1 MFQYKI
7 YFVFKEVI
15 IIMGNNQTEKAFEEK
30 RLAQTISLA
39 EEQLKQAKEAAD
51 KKKSEIIEAK
61 KDVREN
67 TEHGITSLYTSD
79 GFEALVELS
88 QYINPVTDKIIDYE
102 EEEHKILLLEKM
114 IKSPY
119 FARIDFKFDD
129 EDEFE
134 KIYIGRSSL
143 RKNSYQEMYVYD
155 WRSPIASVF
164 YRFMTGEAFYDA
176 PCGRVTGELNLKRQY
191 EIKNGK
197 LEYFFDSD
205 VQIVDEFLRQ
215 LLSQNTTA
223 KMKAIVETIQHEQD
237 VVIRDMENDLLM
249 VQGVAGSG
257 KTSIALHRAAY
268 LMYQGLQT
276 KLSANNIMIISPNS
290 IFEQYISNVLP
301 ELGEDNVISSVF
313 EDILSA
319 LLNGRKIQSR
329 NDFLENLIV
338 NSKYKEISRNS
349 IEFKTSSF
357 FREILDQFLIDIP
370 RQWIEFED
378 VYYEG
383 KCVVSRQIL
392 KDKIL
397 GRTETPLGIKLEQLE
412 DYILEQI
419 FGTGKGRGHKEEKN
433 LIKQEIQ
440 KFIKIDIVELY
451 KILFSNEAYFYSLL
465 QNSNPSQNIKNIW
478 KYTKE
483 NLEADRLYYDDAI
496 AIAYLYLKIYGTNK
510 YKNIKQVV
518 IDEAQDYYPL
528 QYEIFNLLFSNAKF
542 TILGDM
548 KQTLAKKE
556 DISFYEQIQ
565 KILNKKKSSL
575 IMLDK
580 SFRCTNEILNFSLK
594 FIEQSSQIK
603 SFNRNGDSPKVYI
616 ADNSEI
622 FIDEIVKEIKLCQE
636 KGFQSICLIC
646 KTEKNSTYL
655 FNKIKHKLDIQ
666 LIKNGSVSDLQGVF
680 ILPVYM
686 SKGLEFDAV
695 LICDADSP
703 NYHDEDD
710 KNLLYVACTRA
721 LHKLSLFCENEV
733 SPLI

>member
-1 MFQYKI
+1 
-7 YFVFKEVI
+7 
-15 IIMGNNQTEKAFEEK
+15 MGNNQTEKAFEEK

-155 WRSPIASVF
+155 WRSPIASIF

-313 EDILSA
+313 EDILSE

-483 NLEADRLYYDDAI
+483 NLEADSLYYDDAI

-594 FIEQSSQIK
+594 FIEKSSQIK

-686 SKGLEFDAV
+686 SKGLEFDTV
-695 LICDADSP
+695 LICDADSQ

>member
-1 MFQYKI
+1 
-7 YFVFKEVI
+7 
-15 IIMGNNQTEKAFEEK
+15 MGNNQTEREFEET
-30 RLAQTISLA
+30 RLKQTISLA
-39 EEQLKQAKEAAD
+39 EEQLKQAKESAE
-51 KKKSEIIEAK
+51 KKKSEIAEAK
-61 KDVREN
+61 KEVREN
-67 TEHGITSLYTSD
+67 TEHRITNLYTSD

-88 QYINPVTDKIIDYE
+88 QYINPVTDKLADYE
-102 EEEHKILLLEKM
+102 EEEHKIVLLQNM

-129 EDEFE
+129 EEEFE

-143 RKNSYQEMYVYD
+143 RKNHFQEMFVYD
-155 WRSPIASVF
+155 WRSPIASIF
-164 YRFMTGEAFYDA
+164 YRFMKGEAFYDA

-191 EIKNGK
+191 EIKNGT

-223 KMKAIVETIQHEQD
+223 TMKTIVETIQQEQD

-276 KLSANNIMIISPNS
+276 RLSSNNIIIISPNS

-301 ELGEDNVISSVF
+301 ELGESNVVSIVF
-313 EDILSA
+313 DDILSTIIKD
-319 LLNGRKIQSR
+319 RKIQPK
-329 NDFLENLIV
+329 NEFLEIMIAPSQYN
-338 NSKYKEISRNS
+338 KRYKSTV
-349 IEFKTSSF
+349 EFKTSSLF
-357 FREILDQFLIDIP
+357 LETLDRFLYDIP
-370 RQWIEFED
+370 ERWIEFDD

-383 KCVVSRQIL
+383 TCVVNRQAL

-397 GRTETPLGIKLEQLE
+397 RRTETPLGIKLEQLE
-412 DYILEQI
+412 DYALELI
-419 FGTGKGRGHKEEKN
+419 FGTGKRQRHKSEKY
-433 LIKQEIQ
+433 LIKQELQ
-440 KFIKIDIVELY
+440 KFIKLDVVELY
-451 KILFSNEAYFYSLL
+451 KILFNDEAYFYSLL
-465 QNSNPSQNIKNIW
+465 QNNTPLENIKEIW
-478 KYTKE
+478 EYTRE
-483 NLEADRLYYDDAI
+483 NLETDCLYYDDAI
-496 AIAYLYLKIYGTNK
+496 AITYLYLKIYGTNL

-528 QYEIFNLLFSNAKF
+528 QYEIFGLLFPNAKF

-548 KQTLAKKE
+548 KQTLAKRE
-556 DISFYEQIQ
+556 DISFYRQIQ

-594 FIEQSSQIK
+594 FIEQNPQIK
-603 SFNRNGDSPKVYI
+603 SFNRNGENPEVFI
-616 ADNSEI
+616 ADNSDDLVDKIAE
-622 FIDEIVKEIKLCQE
+622 EVKSCQK
-636 KGFQSICLIC
+636 KGLQSIGLIC
-646 KTEKNSTYL
+646 KTEKNSTNL
-655 FNKIKHKLDIQ
+655 FHLLKHKLDIQ
-666 LIKNGSVSDLQGVF
+666 LISNGSVSGLQGVF
-680 ILPVYM
+680 IIPVYM

-695 LICDADSP
+695 LICDADSQ
-703 NYHDEDD
+703 NYHTEDD

-721 LHKLSLFCENEV
+721 LHRLSLFCEKEA

>member
-1 MFQYKI
+1 
-7 YFVFKEVI
+7 
-15 IIMGNNQTEKAFEEK
+15 MGNNQTEKAFEEK

-191 EIKNGK
+191 EIKNGT

-313 EDILSA
+313 EDILSE

-383 KCVVSRQIL
+383 KCVVSGQIL

-397 GRTETPLGIKLEQLE
+397 GRPETPLGIKLEQLE

-483 NLEADRLYYDDAI
+483 NLEADSLYYDDAI

-528 QYEIFNLLFSNAKF
+528 QYEIFNLVFSNAKF

-666 LIKNGSVSDLQGVF
+666 LIKNGSASDLQGVF

-686 SKGLEFDAV
+686 SKGLEFDTV
-695 LICDADSP
+695 LICDADSQ

-710 KNLLYVACTRA
+710 KNLLYVACTRV

>member
-1 MFQYKI
+1 
-7 YFVFKEVI
+7 
-15 IIMGNNQTEKAFEEK
+15 
-30 RLAQTISLA
+30 
-39 EEQLKQAKEAAD
+39 
-51 KKKSEIIEAK
+51 
-61 KDVREN
+61 
-67 TEHGITSLYTSD
+67 
-79 GFEALVELS
+79 
-88 QYINPVTDKIIDYE
+88 
-102 EEEHKILLLEKM
+102 
-114 IKSPY
+114 
-119 FARIDFKFDD
+119 
-129 EDEFE
+129 
-134 KIYIGRSSL
+134 
-143 RKNSYQEMYVYD
+143 MYVYD

-191 EIKNGK
+191 EIKNGI

-313 EDILSA
+313 EDILSE

-383 KCVVSRQIL
+383 KCVVSGQIL

-397 GRTETPLGIKLEQLE
+397 GRPETPLGIKLEQLE

-483 NLEADRLYYDDAI
+483 NLEADSLYYDDAI

-686 SKGLEFDAV
+686 SKGLEFDTV
-695 LICDADSP
+695 LICDADSQ

>member
-1 MFQYKI
+1 
-7 YFVFKEVI
+7 
-15 IIMGNNQTEKAFEEK
+15 MGNNQTEKAFEEK

-79 GFEALVELS
+79 GFETLVELS

-155 WRSPIASVF
+155 WRSPIASIF

-191 EIKNGK
+191 EIKNGI

-313 EDILSA
+313 EDILSE

-383 KCVVSRQIL
+383 KCVVSGQIL

-397 GRTETPLGIKLEQLE
+397 GRPETPLGIKLEQLE

-465 QNSNPSQNIKNIW
+465 QNSNLSQGIKSIW
-478 KYTKE
+478 EYTRE

-622 FIDEIVKEIKLCQE
+622 FIDEIVKEINLCQE

-646 KTEKNSTYL
+646 KTEKNSIYL

-686 SKGLEFDAV
+686 SKGLEFDTV
-695 LICDADSP
+695 LICDADSQ

>member
-1 MFQYKI
+1 
-7 YFVFKEVI
+7 
-15 IIMGNNQTEKAFEEK
+15 MGNNQTEKAFEEK

-191 EIKNGK
+191 EIKNGT

-319 LLNGRKIQSR
+319 LLIGRKIQSR

-465 QNSNPSQNIKNIW
+465 QNSNLSQGIKSIW
-478 KYTKE
+478 EYTRE

-594 FIEQSSQIK
+594 FIEKSSQIK

-646 KTEKNSTYL
+646 KTEKNSIYL

-686 SKGLEFDAV
+686 SKGLEFDTV
-695 LICDADSP
+695 LICDADSQ

>member
-1 MFQYKI
+1 
-7 YFVFKEVI
+7 
-15 IIMGNNQTEKAFEEK
+15 MGNNQTEKAFEEK

-191 EIKNGK
+191 EIKNGI

-276 KLSANNIMIISPNS
+276 KLSANNIMIISQNS

-313 EDILSA
+313 EDILSE

-383 KCVVSRQIL
+383 KCVVSGQIL

-397 GRTETPLGIKLEQLE
+397 GRPETPLGIKLEQLE

-483 NLEADRLYYDDAI
+483 NLEADSLYYDDAI

-686 SKGLEFDAV
+686 SKGLEFDTV
-695 LICDADSP
+695 LICDADSQ

>member
-1 MFQYKI
+1 
-7 YFVFKEVI
+7 
-15 IIMGNNQTEKAFEEK
+15 MGNNQTEKAFEEK

-129 EDEFE
+129 DDEFE

-155 WRSPIASVF
+155 WRSPIASIF

-319 LLNGRKIQSR
+319 LLIGRKIQSR

-465 QNSNPSQNIKNIW
+465 QNSNLSQGIKSIW
-478 KYTKE
+478 EYTRE

-594 FIEQSSQIK
+594 FIEKSSQIK

-622 FIDEIVKEIKLCQE
+622 FIDEIVKEINLCQE

-646 KTEKNSTYL
+646 KTEKNSIYL

-695 LICDADSP
+695 LICDADSQ

>member
-1 MFQYKI
+1 
-7 YFVFKEVI
+7 
-15 IIMGNNQTEKAFEEK
+15 MGNNQTEKAFEEK

-191 EIKNGK
+191 EIKNGT

-313 EDILSA
+313 EDILSE

-383 KCVVSRQIL
+383 KCVVSGQIL

-483 NLEADRLYYDDAI
+483 NLEADSLYYDDAI

-686 SKGLEFDAV
+686 SKGLEFDTV
-695 LICDADSP
+695 LICDADSQ

>member
-1 MFQYKI
+1 
-7 YFVFKEVI
+7 
-15 IIMGNNQTEKAFEEK
+15 MGNNQTEKAFEEK

-191 EIKNGK
+191 EIKNGT

-313 EDILSA
+313 EDILSE

-465 QNSNPSQNIKNIW
+465 QNSNLSQGIKSIW
-478 KYTKE
+478 EYTRE

-622 FIDEIVKEIKLCQE
+622 FIDEIVKEINLCQE

-646 KTEKNSTYL
+646 KTEKNSIYL

-695 LICDADSP
+695 LICDADSQ

>member
-1 MFQYKI
+1 
-7 YFVFKEVI
+7 
-15 IIMGNNQTEKAFEEK
+15 MGNNQTEKAFEEK

-191 EIKNGK
+191 EIKNGT

-313 EDILSA
+313 EDILSE

-383 KCVVSRQIL
+383 KCVVSGQIL

-397 GRTETPLGIKLEQLE
+397 GRPETPLGIKLEQLE

-483 NLEADRLYYDDAI
+483 NLEADSLYYDDAI

-695 LICDADSP
+695 LICDADNQ
-703 NYHDEDD
+703 NYYDEDD

-721 LHKLSLFCENEV
+721 LHRLSLFCENEV

>member
-1 MFQYKI
+1 
-7 YFVFKEVI
+7 
-15 IIMGNNQTEKAFEEK
+15 MGNNQTEKAFEEK

-319 LLNGRKIQSR
+319 LLIGRKIQSR

-383 KCVVSRQIL
+383 KCVVSGQIL

-397 GRTETPLGIKLEQLE
+397 GRPETPLGIKLEQLE

-483 NLEADRLYYDDAI
+483 NLEADSLYYDDAI

-594 FIEQSSQIK
+594 FIEKSSQIK

-622 FIDEIVKEIKLCQE
+622 FIDEIVKEINLCQE

-646 KTEKNSTYL
+646 KTEKNSIYL

-686 SKGLEFDAV
+686 SKGLEFDTV
-695 LICDADSP
+695 LICDADSQ

>member
-1 MFQYKI
+1 
-7 YFVFKEVI
+7 
-15 IIMGNNQTEKAFEEK
+15 MGNNQTEKAFEEK

-155 WRSPIASVF
+155 WRSPIASIF

-313 EDILSA
+313 EDILSE

-383 KCVVSRQIL
+383 KCVVSGQIL

-397 GRTETPLGIKLEQLE
+397 GRPETPLGIKLEQLE

-465 QNSNPSQNIKNIW
+465 QNSNLSQGIKSIW
-478 KYTKE
+478 EYTRE

-528 QYEIFNLLFSNAKF
+528 QYEIFNLVFSNAKF

-594 FIEQSSQIK
+594 FIEKSSQIK

-622 FIDEIVKEIKLCQE
+622 FIDEIVKEINLCQE

-646 KTEKNSTYL
+646 KTEKNSIYL

-695 LICDADSP
+695 LICDADSQ

>member
-1 MFQYKI
+1 
-7 YFVFKEVI
+7 
-15 IIMGNNQTEKAFEEK
+15 MGNNQTEKAFEEK

-191 EIKNGK
+191 EIKNGI

-313 EDILSA
+313 EDILSE

-383 KCVVSRQIL
+383 KCVVSGQIL

-397 GRTETPLGIKLEQLE
+397 GRPETPLGIKLEQLE

-483 NLEADRLYYDDAI
+483 NLEADSLYYDDAI

-622 FIDEIVKEIKLCQE
+622 FIDEIVKEINLCQE

-695 LICDADSP
+695 LICDADSQ

>member
-1 MFQYKI
+1 
-7 YFVFKEVI
+7 
-15 IIMGNNQTEKAFEEK
+15 MGNNQTEKAFEEK

-102 EEEHKILLLEKM
+102 EEEHRILLLEKM

-191 EIKNGK
+191 EIKNGI

-313 EDILSA
+313 EDILSE

-383 KCVVSRQIL
+383 KCVVSGQIL

-397 GRTETPLGIKLEQLE
+397 GRPETPLGIKLEQLE

-483 NLEADRLYYDDAI
+483 NLEADSLYYDDAI

-686 SKGLEFDAV
+686 SKGLEFDTV
-695 LICDADSP
+695 LICDADSQ

>member
-1 MFQYKI
+1 
-7 YFVFKEVI
+7 
-15 IIMGNNQTEKAFEEK
+15 MGNNQTEKAFEEK

-155 WRSPIASVF
+155 WRSPIASIF

-319 LLNGRKIQSR
+319 LLIGRKIQSR

-465 QNSNPSQNIKNIW
+465 QNSNLSQGIKSIW
-478 KYTKE
+478 EYTRE

-594 FIEQSSQIK
+594 FIEKSSLIK

-622 FIDEIVKEIKLCQE
+622 FIDEIVKEINLCQE

-646 KTEKNSTYL
+646 KTEKNSIYL

-695 LICDADSP
+695 LICDADSQ

>member
-1 MFQYKI
+1 
-7 YFVFKEVI
+7 
-15 IIMGNNQTEKAFEEK
+15 MGNNQTEKAFEEK

-129 EDEFE
+129 DDEFE

-191 EIKNGK
+191 EIKNGT

-313 EDILSA
+313 EDILSE

-383 KCVVSRQIL
+383 KCVVSGQIL

-397 GRTETPLGIKLEQLE
+397 GRPETPLGIKLEQLE

-483 NLEADRLYYDDAI
+483 NLEADSLYYDDAI

-686 SKGLEFDAV
+686 SKGLEFDTV
-695 LICDADSP
+695 LICDADSQ

>member
-1 MFQYKI
+1 
-7 YFVFKEVI
+7 
-15 IIMGNNQTEKAFEEK
+15 MGNNQTEKAFEEK

-155 WRSPIASVF
+155 WRSPIASIF

-176 PCGRVTGELNLKRQY
+176 PCGRITGELNLKRQY
-191 EIKNGK
+191 EIKNGT

-215 LLSQNTTA
+215 LLSQNATA

-329 NDFLENLIV
+329 NNFLENLIV

-465 QNSNPSQNIKNIW
+465 PNSNLSQGIKSIW
-478 KYTKE
+478 EYTRE

-603 SFNRNGDSPKVYI
+603 SFNRNGDSPKVFI

-622 FIDEIVKEIKLCQE
+622 FIDKIVEEIKLCQE

-695 LICDADSP
+695 LICDADSQ

>member
-1 MFQYKI
+1 
-7 YFVFKEVI
+7 
-15 IIMGNNQTEKAFEEK
+15 MGNNQTEKAFEEK

-313 EDILSA
+313 EDILSE

-383 KCVVSRQIL
+383 KCVVSGQIL

-397 GRTETPLGIKLEQLE
+397 GRPETPLGIKLEQLE

-483 NLEADRLYYDDAI
+483 NLEADSLYYDDAI

-646 KTEKNSTYL
+646 KTEKNSIYL

-686 SKGLEFDAV
+686 SKGLEFDTV
-695 LICDADSP
+695 LICDADSQ

>member
-1 MFQYKI
+1 
-7 YFVFKEVI
+7 
-15 IIMGNNQTEKAFEEK
+15 MGNNQTEKAFEEK

-191 EIKNGK
+191 EIKNGI

-313 EDILSA
+313 EDILSE

-383 KCVVSRQIL
+383 KCVVSGQIL

-397 GRTETPLGIKLEQLE
+397 GRPETPLGIKLEQLE

-483 NLEADRLYYDDAI
+483 NLEADSLYYDDAI

-542 TILGDM
+542 TILGDI

-686 SKGLEFDAV
+686 SKGLEFDTV
-695 LICDADSP
+695 LICDADSQ

>member
-1 MFQYKI
+1 
-7 YFVFKEVI
+7 
-15 IIMGNNQTEKAFEEK
+15 MGNNQTEKAFEEK

-155 WRSPIASVF
+155 WRSPIASIF

-313 EDILSA
+313 EDILSE

-383 KCVVSRQIL
+383 KCVVSGQIL

-397 GRTETPLGIKLEQLE
+397 GRPETPLGIKLEQLE

-465 QNSNPSQNIKNIW
+465 QNSNLSQGIKSIW
-478 KYTKE
+478 EYTRE

-594 FIEQSSQIK
+594 FIEKSSQIK

-622 FIDEIVKEIKLCQE
+622 FIDEIVKEINLCQE

-646 KTEKNSTYL
+646 KTEKNSIYL

-695 LICDADSP
+695 LICDADSQ

>member
-1 MFQYKI
+1 
-7 YFVFKEVI
+7 
-15 IIMGNNQTEKAFEEK
+15 MGNNQTEKAFEEK

-155 WRSPIASVF
+155 WRSPIASIF

-313 EDILSA
+313 EDILSE

-483 NLEADRLYYDDAI
+483 NLEADSLYYDDAI

-695 LICDADSP
+695 LICDADSQ

>member
-1 MFQYKI
+1 M
-7 YFVFKEVI
+7 
-15 IIMGNNQTEKAFEEK
+15 
-30 RLAQTISLA
+30 
-39 EEQLKQAKEAAD
+39 
-51 KKKSEIIEAK
+51 
-61 KDVREN
+61 REN

-191 EIKNGK
+191 EIKNGT

-313 EDILSA
+313 EDILSE

-383 KCVVSRQIL
+383 KCVVSGQIL

-397 GRTETPLGIKLEQLE
+397 GRPETPLGIKLEQLE

-483 NLEADRLYYDDAI
+483 NLEADSLYYDDAI

-686 SKGLEFDAV
+686 SKGLEFDTV
-695 LICDADSP
+695 LICDADSQ

>member
-1 MFQYKI
+1 
-7 YFVFKEVI
+7 
-15 IIMGNNQTEKAFEEK
+15 MGNNQTEKAFEEK

-155 WRSPIASVF
+155 WRSPIASIF

-319 LLNGRKIQSR
+319 LLIGRKIQSR

-465 QNSNPSQNIKNIW
+465 QNSNLSQGIKSIW
-478 KYTKE
+478 EYTRE

-528 QYEIFNLLFSNAKF
+528 QYEIFNLVFSNAKF

-646 KTEKNSTYL
+646 KTEKNSIYL

-695 LICDADSP
+695 LICDADSQ

>member
-1 MFQYKI
+1 
-7 YFVFKEVI
+7 
-15 IIMGNNQTEKAFEEK
+15 MGNNQTEKAFEEK

-67 TEHGITSLYTSD
+67 TEHGITALYTSD

-191 EIKNGK
+191 EIKNGT

-313 EDILSA
+313 EDILSE

-383 KCVVSRQIL
+383 KCVVSGQIL

-397 GRTETPLGIKLEQLE
+397 GRPETPLGIKLEQLE

-483 NLEADRLYYDDAI
+483 NLEADSLYYDDAI

-528 QYEIFNLLFSNAKF
+528 QYEIFNFLFSNAKF

-686 SKGLEFDAV
+686 SKGLEFDTV
-695 LICDADSP
+695 LICDADSQ

>member
-1 MFQYKI
+1 
-7 YFVFKEVI
+7 
-15 IIMGNNQTEKAFEEK
+15 MGNNQTEKAFEEK

-191 EIKNGK
+191 EIKNGT

-313 EDILSA
+313 EDILSE

-383 KCVVSRQIL
+383 KCVVSGQIL

-397 GRTETPLGIKLEQLE
+397 GRPETPLGIKLEQLE

-483 NLEADRLYYDDAI
+483 NLEADSLYYDDAI
-496 AIAYLYLKIYGTNK
+496 AIAYLYLKKYGTNK

-528 QYEIFNLLFSNAKF
+528 QYEIFNFLFSNAKF

-686 SKGLEFDAV
+686 SKGLEFDTV
-695 LICDADSP
+695 LICDADSQ

>member
-1 MFQYKI
+1 
-7 YFVFKEVI
+7 
-15 IIMGNNQTEKAFEEK
+15 MGNNQTEKAFEEK

-191 EIKNGK
+191 EIKNGI

-313 EDILSA
+313 EDILSE

-383 KCVVSRQIL
+383 KCVVSGQIL

-397 GRTETPLGIKLEQLE
+397 GRPETPLGIKLEQLE
-412 DYILEQI
+412 DHILEQI

-483 NLEADRLYYDDAI
+483 NLEADSLYYDDAI

-686 SKGLEFDAV
+686 SKGLEFDTV
-695 LICDADSP
+695 LICDADSQ

>member
-1 MFQYKI
+1 
-7 YFVFKEVI
+7 
-15 IIMGNNQTEKAFEEK
+15 MGNNQTEKAFEEK

-191 EIKNGK
+191 EIKNGT

-313 EDILSA
+313 EDILSE

-383 KCVVSRQIL
+383 KCVVSGQIL

-397 GRTETPLGIKLEQLE
+397 GRPETPLGIKLEQLE

-483 NLEADRLYYDDAI
+483 NLEADSLYYDDAI

-528 QYEIFNLLFSNAKF
+528 QYEIFNLVFSNAKF

-686 SKGLEFDAV
+686 SKGLEFDTV
-695 LICDADSP
+695 LICDADSQ

-721 LHKLSLFCENEV
+721 LHKLCLFCENEV

>member
-1 MFQYKI
+1 
-7 YFVFKEVI
+7 
-15 IIMGNNQTEKAFEEK
+15 MGNNQTEKAFEEK

-155 WRSPIASVF
+155 WRSPIASIF

-215 LLSQNTTA
+215 LLSQNATA

-319 LLNGRKIQSR
+319 LLIGRKIQSR

-465 QNSNPSQNIKNIW
+465 QNSNLSQGIKSIW
-478 KYTKE
+478 EYTRE

-594 FIEQSSQIK
+594 FIEKSSQIK

-622 FIDEIVKEIKLCQE
+622 FIDEIVKEINLCQE

-646 KTEKNSTYL
+646 KTEKNSIYL

-695 LICDADSP
+695 LICDADSQ

>member
-1 MFQYKI
+1 
-7 YFVFKEVI
+7 
-15 IIMGNNQTEKAFEEK
+15 MGNNQTEKAFEEK

-67 TEHGITSLYTSD
+67 TEHGITSMYTSD

-155 WRSPIASVF
+155 WRSPIASIF

-268 LMYQGLQT
+268 LMYQGFQT

-319 LLNGRKIQSR
+319 LLIGRKIQSR

-465 QNSNPSQNIKNIW
+465 QNSNLSQGIKSIW
-478 KYTKE
+478 EYTRE

-594 FIEQSSQIK
+594 FIEKSSQIK

-622 FIDEIVKEIKLCQE
+622 FIDEIVKEINLCQE

-646 KTEKNSTYL
+646 KTEKNSIYL

-695 LICDADSP
+695 LICDADSQ

>member
-1 MFQYKI
+1 
-7 YFVFKEVI
+7 
-15 IIMGNNQTEKAFEEK
+15 MGNNQTEKAFEEK

-191 EIKNGK
+191 EIKNGT

-465 QNSNPSQNIKNIW
+465 QNSNLSQGIKSIW
-478 KYTKE
+478 EYTRE

-622 FIDEIVKEIKLCQE
+622 FIDEIVKEINLCQE

-646 KTEKNSTYL
+646 KTEKNSIYL

-695 LICDADSP
+695 LICDADSQ

>member
-1 MFQYKI
+1 
-7 YFVFKEVI
+7 
-15 IIMGNNQTEKAFEEK
+15 MGNNQTEKAFEEK

-191 EIKNGK
+191 EIKNGI

-313 EDILSA
+313 EDILSE

-383 KCVVSRQIL
+383 KCVVSGQIL

-397 GRTETPLGIKLEQLE
+397 GRPETPLGIKLEQLE

-483 NLEADRLYYDDAI
+483 NLEADSLYYDDAI

-556 DISFYEQIQ
+556 DIYFYEQIQ

-686 SKGLEFDAV
+686 SKGLEFDTV
-695 LICDADSP
+695 LICDADSQ

>member
-1 MFQYKI
+1 
-7 YFVFKEVI
+7 
-15 IIMGNNQTEKAFEEK
+15 MGNNQTEKAFEEK

-155 WRSPIASVF
+155 WRSPIASIF

-319 LLNGRKIQSR
+319 LLIGRKIQSR

-419 FGTGKGRGHKEEKN
+419 FGTGKGLGHKEEKN

-465 QNSNPSQNIKNIW
+465 QNSNLSQGIKSIW
-478 KYTKE
+478 EYTRE

-594 FIEQSSQIK
+594 FIEKSSQIK

-622 FIDEIVKEIKLCQE
+622 FIDEIVKEINLCQE

-646 KTEKNSTYL
+646 KTEKNSIYL

-695 LICDADSP
+695 LICDADSQ

>member
-1 MFQYKI
+1 
-7 YFVFKEVI
+7 
-15 IIMGNNQTEKAFEEK
+15 MGNNQTEKAFEEK

-191 EIKNGK
+191 EIKNGT

-319 LLNGRKIQSR
+319 LLIGRKIQSR

-383 KCVVSRQIL
+383 KCVVSGQIL

-397 GRTETPLGIKLEQLE
+397 GRPETPLGIKLEQLE

-483 NLEADRLYYDDAI
+483 NLEADSLYYDDAI

-594 FIEQSSQIK
+594 FIEKSSQIK

-646 KTEKNSTYL
+646 KTEKNSIYL

-686 SKGLEFDAV
+686 SKGLEFDTV
-695 LICDADSP
+695 LICDADSQ

>member
-1 MFQYKI
+1 
-7 YFVFKEVI
+7 
-15 IIMGNNQTEKAFEEK
+15 MGNNQTEKAFEEK

-191 EIKNGK
+191 EIKNGT

-205 VQIVDEFLRQ
+205 VQVVDEFLRQ

-313 EDILSA
+313 EDILSE

-383 KCVVSRQIL
+383 KCVVSGQIL

-397 GRTETPLGIKLEQLE
+397 GRPETPLGIKLEQLE

-483 NLEADRLYYDDAI
+483 NLEADSLYYDDAI

-686 SKGLEFDAV
+686 SKGLEFDTV
-695 LICDADSP
+695 LICDADSQ